1 MSVADMFTP
10 MRKVLAIPTL
20 LFVAFGIIFIFRT
33 SGIGVDGNRY
43 FMLFDDAMISMRY
56 AWNFAHGH
64 GLVWYPGNY
73 IQGYSNL
80 LMTLLMALPA
90 IFLDRSAAVLAVQLF
105 GLFLVPATAFLMDR
119 IVDRF
124 LLDKDTVHRKTI
136 RLLVFCVVL
145 FYYPLAYWS
154 LFGMETGL
162 LTFLTAAMIYFALQF
177 ERSSDRRSALWMGI
191 CAGAAFLT
199 RNESATTTVL
209 VFAFL
214 MWRLQRE
221 RNIRRH
227 LGALVVAAAI
237 FAVCVIGELGFQR
250 MYYGEFLPNTYTLK
264 VAGFALIDRVRNG
277 VAYSAPFVLS
287 MSVMIIVAVIG
298 VLSRPRAR
306 EVLLLGNFGVA
317 LAYQIYVGGDA
328 WPPYW
333 RFTTPTTPLLTTI
346 FVIAVDRL
354 LFRVQQRSLVGA
366 PLLTTIFVVAGLAA
380 STWPFFL
387 HRLKLATAPR
397 EFSSAAGNADDN
409 YRVKW
414 LKKAMALR
422 EVLKEDA
429 SIGVISA
436 GVIPYYSD
444 DTQPRRTV
452 DFLGKVDRK
461 VASLPPHMEPYVNLW
476 TSLFWPG
483 HNKYDLTY
491 SIEQLQPDFI
501 QGYEWRESVK
511 PWAAAHY
518 VRVKYKGVELILLRD
533 SKNVRWE
540 LLPKTMLPL

>member
-1 MSVADMFTP
+1 MLFTSVADMFTP

-20 LFVAFGIIFIFRT
+20 LFIALGIIFIFRT

-119 IVDRF
+119 IADRF

-287 MSVMIIVAVIG
+287 MSVMILVAVIG

-306 EVLLLGNFGVA
+306 EVLLLGSFGVA

-346 FVIAVDRL
+346 FVIAVARL
-354 LFRVQQRSLVGA
+354 LSRVQPRSSTSARILMTFIV
-366 PLLTTIFVVAGLAA
+366 FAGFAV
-380 STWPFFL
+380 SVRPFFSQITL
-387 HRLKLATAPR
+387 RSFPVELKFSKPRMKIATA
-397 EFSSAAGNADDN
+397 
-409 YRVKW
+409 
-414 LKKAMALR
+414 LH
-422 EVLKEDA
+422 EVLKDDA
-429 SIGVISA
+429 SIGILAA
-436 GVIPYYSD
+436 GAIPYYSD
-444 DTQPRRTV
+444 DVQPRRTV

-461 VASLPPHMEPYVNLW
+461 VASLPPHISPYVNLW
-476 TSLFWPG
+476 TALFRPG

-491 SIEQLQPDFI
+491 SVQQLQPDYI
-501 QGYEWRESVK
+501 ETYERWDQSVK

-540 LLPKTMLPL
+540 LLPKTMRPL